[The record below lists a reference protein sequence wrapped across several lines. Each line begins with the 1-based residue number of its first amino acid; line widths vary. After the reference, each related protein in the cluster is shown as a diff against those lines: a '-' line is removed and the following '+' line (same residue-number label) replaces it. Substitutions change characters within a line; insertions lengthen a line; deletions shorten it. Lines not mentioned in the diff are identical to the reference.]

1 MVSKDNI
8 KIHIATPVKNSIDTA
23 MKTIESVMSSTV
35 DIGYDFTVYN
45 DFSDEDTTSQ
55 LKAASCEYGFNL
67 VNMSDITSHPSPN
80 YLLILQ
86 IAQKKAV
93 RENAHLIIVESD
105 VIVKKDTFQKLFNE
119 AEKLPKAGLIAAITT
134 NERGE
139 VNFPYEYASG
149 FKSGVIPT
157 KKRLSFCC
165 TLLTNAFLSTYDFNQ
180 LNPKKS
186 WYDVFISHKA
196 VKLGFCNYLM
206 TSNAVIHKPHS
217 SRPWK
222 KLKYTHPLKYYWQ
235 KYTKGL
241 DRI

>member
-1 MVSKDNI
+1 MVREDNI

-23 MKTIESVMSSTV
+23 METIESIMNSTV
-35 DIGYDFTVYN
+35 EVDSDFTVYN
-45 DFSDEDTTSQ
+45 DFSDEDVTSQ

-67 VNMSDITSHPSPN
+67 VNMSDVTAHPSPN

-86 IAQKKAV
+86 IAQKKAI
-93 RENAHLIIVESD
+93 RENAHLVIVESD

-119 AEKLPKAGLIAAITT
+119 AKKLPDAGLIAAVTT
-134 NERGE
+134 NEKGE
-139 VNFPYEYASG
+139 INFPYEYASS
-149 FKSGVIPT
+149 FESGVLQT

-165 TLLTNAFLSTYDFNQ
+165 TLLTNTFLSAYDFNQ
-180 LNPKKS
+180 LNPRKS
-186 WYDVFISHKA
+186 WYDVYISHKA
-196 VKLGFCNYLM
+196 VKLGFCNYLL
-206 TSNAVIHKPHS
+206 TSESVIHKPHS

-222 KLKYTHPLKYYWQ
+222 KLKYTHPFNYYWQ